1 MRALAASTLVAV
13 LALVPP
19 ALHAAVPFEIDVLV
33 PLTGSNAF
41 SGKQESDSI
50 RVIEGLVNK
59 AGGIDGRP
67 VKFVI
72 QDDQSNPQIAVQLAN
87 GIIARKVAVILG
99 PSLVGDCGAI
109 LPLVQNGP
117 VLWCFSPGF
126 HPPKDS
132 YGFSSNSS
140 TTDLIKDNVR
150 YFHALGLN
158 KIGLIVS
165 SDASGQDGE
174 RSIDAAVNSPEMAG
188 MTIVA
193 REHFN
198 ISDVSVAAQIAHI
211 KASGAQAM
219 FAWTTGTPLG
229 TVLRGIAE
237 AGLDI
242 PVATTNANAYSVQ
255 LKSYAGFMPK
265 TLLFCG
271 QFHQVPNQIPN
282 GPVKRKIEQYYEAY
296 KTIGV
301 APEGSNSLSW
311 DSTFIV
317 IDALRKYGPDATA
330 QQIHDYIESLHGW
343 IGINGEYD
351 FRDGSQRGLG
361 EKDGIMIRWDPVK
374 NVFVGVSKP
383 GGLPLG

>member
-1 MRALAASTLVAV
+1 
-13 LALVPP
+13 
-19 ALHAAVPFEIDVLV
+19 
-33 PLTGSNAF
+33 LTGSNAF

-50 RVIEGLVNK
+50 HIIEGLVNQ
-59 AGGIDGRP
+59 AGGIAGRP
-67 VKFVI
+67 VKFEI

-87 GIIARKVAVILG
+87 GIIAKKAAVILG

-158 KIGLIVS
+158 KIGLVVTT
-165 SDASGQDGE
+165 DASGQDGE
-174 RSIDAAVNSPEMAG
+174 RSIDAAIAEAENAG
-188 MTIVA
+188 MSVVA

-198 ISDVSVAAQIAHI
+198 ISDVSVAAQIAHV

-237 AGLDI
+237 GGLDI

-265 TLLFCG
+265 TLLFAG
-271 QFHQVPNQIPN
+271 QFHQVPGQIPD
-282 GPVKRKIEQYYEAY
+282 GPVKRKIAQYYAAY
-296 KTIGV
+296 KTIGAV
-301 APEGSNSLSW
+301 PEGSNSLSW
-311 DSTFIV
+311 DSTLIV
-317 IDALRKYGPDATA
+317 IDALKKYGPAATA
-330 QQIHDYIESLHGW
+330 QQIHDYIENLHGW
-343 IGINGEYD
+343 TGINGEYD

-361 EKDGIMIRWDPVK
+361 EKDGIIIRWDPVK
-374 NVFVGVSKP
+374 SAFVGMSKP
-383 GGLPLG
+383 GGMPLK